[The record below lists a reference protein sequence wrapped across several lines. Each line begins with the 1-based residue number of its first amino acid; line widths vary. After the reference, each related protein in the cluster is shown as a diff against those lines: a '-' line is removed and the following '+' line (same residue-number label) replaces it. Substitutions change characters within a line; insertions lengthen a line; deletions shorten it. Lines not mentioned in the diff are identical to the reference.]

1 MSVESPVLEVE
12 DLCVSVARPNGDRAM
27 VVRGVS
33 FQIDAGNRVGLVG
46 ESGSGKTM
54 TSLAIMGL
62 LPVGAYV
69 ESGSV
74 RLEGKSLLSLNA
86 HQLQRLRGSHMAMV
100 LQDAMT
106 ALDPSFTIGSQ
117 LAAPLRRH
125 KHLRGKAL
133 DEAMVAS
140 LERVHLS
147 AAKERLRQFP
157 HQLSGGMRQR
167 VTSAIALAGDPRLL
181 IADEPTSALDTA
193 TQLRYLQLIEELQ
206 ATEAFA
212 LLFVTHDLSVVREV
226 CDRVMV
232 MYSGEVVEEGEVGQ
246 IFDAPKHPY
255 SRALLDAIPQVGQS
269 KPLKAIDGQPPE
281 AGAQIAGCR
290 FAARCRHS
298 REICEKQQPKLSERS
313 PDQRAACWATEPGGW
328 LA

>member
-12 DLCVSVARPNGDRAM
+12 DLYVSVARPNGDRAM

-62 LPVGAYV
+62 LPVGARV

-74 RLEGKSLLSLNA
+74 RLEGKNLLQLSA
-86 HQLQRLRGSHMAMV
+86 RQLQRLRGSHMAMV

-106 ALDPSFTIGSQ
+106 ALDPSFSIGSQ

-147 AAKERLRQFP
+147 AAKERLRQYP

-193 TQLRYLQLIEELQ
+193 TQLRYLQLIDELQ

-232 MYSGEVVEEGEVGQ
+232 MYSGEIVEEGEVGQ
-246 IFDAPKHPY
+246 IFDAPRHPY
-255 SRALLDAIPQVGQS
+255 SRALLDAIPQIGQT
-269 KPLKAIDGQPPE
+269 KPLKAIVGAPPE

-298 REICEKQQPKLSERS
+298 REICEKQPPKLSERS
-313 PDQRAACWATEPGGW
+313 PGQRAACWATEPGGW